1 MHLSAVLS
9 KSLYLIKCFLL
20 SSPCWSLSRNCASS
34 FYSSV
39 VNIRYVIVRNRKM
52 RDFIAST
59 WHFVTLVQFASN
71 FIGNTARIA
80 AAFFS
85 IESMRFFTGNFEIF
99 LRAMPLP
106 RYASNIIYPVIDQ
119 HLHTGNQLLVVF
131 FSLWITHMYTTLP
144 AFQRRRVISRRGGKC
159 PSLCRRVSSASLICA
174 SSSILIRCAPTFSL
188 SLHIMSLGKGLCVM
202 HC

>member
-1 MHLSAVLS
+1 MHLSAVS
-9 KSLYLIKCFLL
+9 KSLNLIKCFLL

-59 WHFVTLVQFASN
+59 WPRHFVTLVQFASN

-119 HLHTGNQLLVVF
+119 HLHIGNQLLVVF
-131 FSLWITHMYTTLP
+131 LYELRTCIRHC
-144 AFQRRRVISRRGGKC
+144 RRFNAAGLFHEGGKNVRPC
-159 PSLCRRVSSASLICA
+159 AAAFHPPLSSAHHQAFWSA
-174 SSSILIRCAPTFSL
+174 AHRRSL
-188 SLHIMSLGKGLCVM
+188 SLSI
-202 HC
+202 